1 MPRPPLRRS
10 RLKARIA
17 AAYGTLRVLEQAL
30 RAVSSALALGEGP
43 ASLPLKIKNQSIRW
57 SDESDASS
65 SSLAELRRRRL
76 IREQGE
82 GVRSAK
88 LLAAREVAGE
98 SLPDGRGNRYNAQ
111 FFPDRARQR

>member
-1 MPRPPLRRS
+1 MARSETSRR
-10 RLKARIA
+10 
-17 AAYGTLRVLEQAL
+17 RVRGKGEENKKEEE
-30 RAVSSALALGEGP
+30 RKKKKKKKRRGSS
-43 ASLPLKIKNQSIRW
+43 S

-82 GVRSAK
+82 GARSAK